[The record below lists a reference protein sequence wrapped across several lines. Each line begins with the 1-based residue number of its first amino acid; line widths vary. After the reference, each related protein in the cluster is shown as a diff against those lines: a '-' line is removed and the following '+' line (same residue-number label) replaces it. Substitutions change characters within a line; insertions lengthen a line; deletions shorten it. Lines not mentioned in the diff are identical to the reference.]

1 MAPHEPQEPQ
11 ITRYL
16 RWLTLHR
23 RHSFDTY
30 DALWQWS
37 VTDLDGFWQ
46 SVWDYF
52 EIESPTPP
60 TRALAEERMPGAVWF
75 PGTQLNYA
83 RQVFRHADAAHGADI
98 PAILFRNERL
108 QDAGRTLS
116 LSWSELR
123 REVASLAVAL
133 RGMGVQRNDR
143 VAAYLPNAP
152 QTVVAFLACASLGAI
167 WSVCSPDMGAQAV
180 LDRFRQIEP
189 KVLIACD
196 GTTYGGRDHDRLP
209 LVHTLLDGLPSV
221 GHVVLWPCLD
231 KDAEVDE
238 FVRPGRRAYD
248 LRPLLAGN
256 PEFEPEWL
264 PFDHPLWIV
273 YSSGTTGLPKPI
285 VHGHGGIVLESL
297 KLNTLHNNLGPTVD
311 TGDRFHWISS
321 TGWVMWNLQVGGLL
335 GGTTLCLFDGHP
347 AGSTE
352 SPDWSRLWQF
362 VGETGVTFF
371 GAGAAFHAG
380 VMKAGIDLRRVTDL
394 SALRAIG
401 STGSPLA
408 PECYNWLW
416 EHLPPVHGQPIWIT
430 SIAGGTDFAGAFV
443 GGLPTLPN
451 LPGEMQC
458 RCLGAAVE
466 AWTDPD
472 ASGRGQP
479 LTDAVGELVCT
490 RPMPSMPLY
499 FWRDTGDVRLTESYF
514 AHYPASE
521 SGSAIWRH
529 GDWVRLVPHPE
540 QGYTG
545 AVILGRSDATLN
557 RHGIRLGTADLYR
570 AVEAIPEVL
579 DSLAIDLDPPGQPHR
594 LLLFVVLQTGAVLD
608 EALQERL
615 RHAIATRASARHLPD
630 EIHAV
635 PGIPRTLSGK
645 KMELP
650 VKRLLLGAAPDTVLR
665 RDAIANAEAVD
676 WFVDH
681 APNGGAAAPTV

>member
-1 MAPHEPQEPQ
+1 MVLTEPQ
-11 ITRYL
+11 ITRY
-16 RWLTLHR
+16 RHWLTR
-23 RHSFDTY
+23 NRQRTFDTY

-60 TRALAEERMPGAVWF
+60 TQALADARMPGAVWF

-98 PAILFRNERL
+98 PAILFRNEML

-133 RGMGVQRNDR
+133 RGMGVQHNDR

-152 QTVVAFLACASLGAI
+152 QTVVAFLACASLGAV

-209 LVHTLLDGLPSV
+209 LVHALLDGLPSV

-238 FVRPGRRAYD
+238 FARPGRRAYD

-273 YSSGTTGLPKPI
+273 YASGTTGLPKPI

-297 KLNTLHNNLGPTVD
+297 KLNTLHNNLGATVD
-311 TGDRFHWISS
+311 TGDRFHWYAS
-321 TGWVMWNLQVGGLL
+321 TGGMVWNLQVGGLL

-352 SPDWSRLWQF
+352 SPDWTRLWQF

-371 GAGAAFHAG
+371 GASAAFHTG
-380 VMKAGIDLRRVTDL
+380 VLQANIDLRRITDL

-401 STGSPLA
+401 SAGSPLSPA
-408 PECYNWLW
+408 CCDWLW
-416 EHLPPVHGQPIWIT
+416 EHLPPVNGLPIWIT
-430 SIAGGTDFAGAFV
+430 AIVGSTAMASAFV

-451 LPGEMQC
+451 VRGEVQC
-458 RCLGAAVE
+458 RCLGAAIDIRS
-466 AWTDPD
+466 TPD
-472 ASGRGQP
+472 DSEG
-479 LTDAVGELVCT
+479 TLVCT
-490 RPMPSMPLY
+490 QPMPSMPSG
-499 FWRDTGDVRLTESYF
+499 FWCASDCAVRTPGGRL
-514 AHYPASE
+514 
-521 SGSAIWRH
+521 
-529 GDWVRLVPHPE
+529 RLVPHPAH
-540 QGYTG
+540 GYTG
-545 AVILGRSDATLN
+545 
-557 RHGIRLGTADLYR
+557 
-570 AVEAIPEVL
+570 
-579 DSLAIDLDPPGQPHR
+579 
-594 LLLFVVLQTGAVLD
+594 VVLPDHTDTQAANT
-608 EALQERL
+608 
-615 RHAIATRASARHLPD
+615 AT
-630 EIHAV
+630 V
-635 PGIPRTLSGK
+635 
-645 KMELP
+645 
-650 VKRLLLGAAPDTVLR
+650 
-665 RDAIANAEAVD
+665 
-676 WFVDH
+676 
-681 APNGGAAAPTV
+681 

>member
-16 RWLTLHR
+16 RWLALHS

-60 TRALAEERMPGAVWF
+60 TRALAEARMPGAVWF

-98 PAILFRNERL
+98 PAILFRNEML

-116 LSWSELR
+116 LSWPELR

-133 RGMGVQRNDR
+133 RGMGLQRNDR

-285 VHGHGGIVLESL
+285 VHSHGGIVLESL

-335 GGTTLCLFDGHP
+335 GGTTICLFDGHP

-352 SPDWSRLWQF
+352 SPDWTRLWQF

-371 GAGAAFHAG
+371 GA
-380 VMKAGIDLRRVTDL
+380 VPP
-394 SALRAIG
+394 
-401 STGSPLA
+401 ST
-408 PECYNWLW
+408 
-416 EHLPPVHGQPIWIT
+416 
-430 SIAGGTDFAGAFV
+430 
-443 GGLPTLPN
+443 
-451 LPGEMQC
+451 
-458 RCLGAAVE
+458 
-466 AWTDPD
+466 
-472 ASGRGQP
+472 
-479 LTDAVGELVCT
+479 
-490 RPMPSMPLY
+490 
-499 FWRDTGDVRLTESYF
+499 
-514 AHYPASE
+514 PA
-521 SGSAIWRH
+521 
-529 GDWVRLVPHPE
+529 
-540 QGYTG
+540 
-545 AVILGRSDATLN
+545 
-557 RHGIRLGTADLYR
+557 
-570 AVEAIPEVL
+570 
-579 DSLAIDLDPPGQPHR
+579 
-594 LLLFVVLQTGAVLD
+594 
-608 EALQERL
+608 
-615 RHAIATRASARHLPD
+615 
-630 EIHAV
+630 
-635 PGIPRTLSGK
+635 
-645 KMELP
+645 
-650 VKRLLLGAAPDTVLR
+650 
-665 RDAIANAEAVD
+665 
-676 WFVDH
+676 
-681 APNGGAAAPTV
+681 